1 MTVTLRIFIAIIDIL
16 GVAYIFHLIRK
27 NRLELK
33 YALSWFVISLF
44 VLVVDIFPVIMEKLA
59 DILGITTPVNMMFL
73 LGFLFSLAIILVLTV
88 ALSINAG
95 SVKRLNQKVAMLDK
109 RIRELEEKKENKQL

>member
-1 MTVTLRIFIAIIDIL
+1 M
-16 GVAYIFHLIRK
+16 
-27 NRLELK
+27 ELK

-44 VLVVDIFPVIMEKLA
+44 VLVVDIFPDIMEKLA

-109 RIRELEEKKENKQL
+109 RIRELEEKKG